1 MMVMLLNLKYEIFPT
16 EDQKET
22 LDCWLQYC
30 RQTYNSAL
38 LDKQRKYKQSKMLYN
53 RFDMQRQLKL
63 DKEKH
68 VFLKEMPSQPLQE
81 VFIRLDKSFTNFFR
95 REAGYPKI
103 KKYKDYN
110 SMTFPQFGFKP
121 NATHRYAASFSEN
134 GKLRL
139 SKLGEIAINMH
150 RAIDGPIKQLI
161 IKRQGNRWYAIFC
174 VERQALPRSIDEK
187 RAVGIDVGI
196 SKYAVLSNK
205 ASFENARY
213 LIKTEKKLKKAQRK
227 LAKKKKGSSNF
238 VKQVIKVQQLHE
250 KVSNQRR
257 DFLHKLSYKLSKDY
271 SIIAV
276 ENLNIRHMV
285 KNKRLSKSISDAGWG
300 MFRDMLFY
308 KCEREGGLLIKVE
321 PAFTTQNCSSCGTS
335 VKKSLS
341 VRTHI
346 CKKCGIILDR
356 DYNASINI
364 LQKGMARLDKHLAS
378 V

>member
-1 MMVMLLNLKYEIFPT
+1 MFMLLNQKYKIFLT

-30 RQTYNSAL
+30 RQAYNSAL
-38 LDKQRKYKQSKMLYN
+38 LDKQSKAPYN

-110 SMTFPQFGFKP
+110 SMIFPQFGFKP

-161 IKRQGNRWYAIFC
+161 IKRQGNRWYAIF
-174 VERQALPRSIDEK
+174 
-187 RAVGIDVGI
+187 
-196 SKYAVLSNK
+196 
-205 ASFENARY
+205 
-213 LIKTEKKLKKAQRK
+213 
-227 LAKKKKGSSNF
+227 
-238 VKQVIKVQQLHE
+238 
-250 KVSNQRR
+250 VSRGR
-257 DFLHKLSYKLSKDY
+257 HYH
-271 SIIAV
+271 
-276 ENLNIRHMV
+276 NL
-285 KNKRLSKSISDAGWG
+285 
-300 MFRDMLFY
+300 
-308 KCEREGGLLIKVE
+308 
-321 PAFTTQNCSSCGTS
+321 
-335 VKKSLS
+335 
-341 VRTHI
+341 
-346 CKKCGIILDR
+346 
-356 DYNASINI
+356 
-364 LQKGMARLDKHLAS
+364 
-378 V
+378 